1 MDAADSF
8 PSPRRPGGPGSAECR
23 PSCHPAQR
31 VSRPLQA
38 LLHSGSAG
46 DAAPDD
52 ETGVAAEATG
62 HRPESIASI
71 ARRTTGPDSRFPL
84 HLLKALRALA
94 APLSVVVMLACLVG
108 RPVPAWASA
117 AHGTVVLEE
126 GGGVLASAWTG
137 LAAGCLHTLTGPDHL
152 AALAPLSIG
161 RSRLQSAAI
170 GVLWGLGHDAGQ
182 LLFGALFIA
191 LKERL
196 RMELVK
202 SWGTRVVG
210 LTLLAIGAMGVK
222 EAREPVI
229 PCVEGDE
236 DCVAEYAAAGAGSAP
251 AARSRVGPKKAFG
264 TATFVT
270 GVVHGLQPDAL
281 LMVLPALALPSKL
294 ASAAFLVMFLLGTIA
309 AMGTYTACI
318 GSLTEAMQDRLPG
331 ITQRLS
337 WISALAAIVFGALIL
352 LSDLLGWH
360 LF

>member
-1 MDAADSF
+1 MDSADSC
-8 PSPRRPGGPGSAECR
+8 PPPKRPGGLGAAER
-23 PSCHPAQR
+23 RASCHSTQR
-31 VSRPLQA
+31 ALRPLQA
-38 LLHSGSAG
+38 LQHSDIAG

-52 ETGVAAEATG
+52 ATGVVAAATG
-62 HRPESIASI
+62 QWPESVASI
-71 ARRTTGPDSRFPL
+71 ARRTTGPDSRFSL

-94 APLSVVVMLACLVG
+94 APLSVVVMVACLVG
-108 RPVPAWASA
+108 WPVPAWASA

-126 GGGVLASAWTG
+126 GGGILASAWTG

-236 DCVAEYAAAGAGSAP
+236 DCVAEYAAAGVGRAP
-251 AARSRVGPKKAFG
+251 AARGPKKAFG